1 MSTKFDT
8 DYPGTGTS
16 MNPSPDVETEL
27 DPQMPIPPQQASE
40 VSLYKVPTVIV
51 DLPSGGLV
59 YPDKHPLSA
68 GTIEIKYMTAK
79 EEDILATES
88 YMRNGTV
95 IERFLQSLVIT
106 PGVDINDMVI
116 GDIDA
121 LTVAARVYG
130 YGPEYEVNV
139 ENPSGNPQKIVVN
152 LSELPLST
160 LDESHLIKRGL
171 NEFKFVLPTGV
182 ELLFKLLTQR
192 DQQKIQTDLKR
203 HVKMN
208 PNSVSTSAST
218 QLKYQILGVNGVR
231 DRKTIFDFIDNRLL
245 ATDARAFR
253 KYVEQIQPGIN
264 LSVEATD
271 YETGEPFQA
280 PVTIGVRFFWPD
292 ARVSD

>member
-8 DYPGTGTS
+8 DYPGNVS
-16 MNPSPDVETEL
+16 QINPSPDFETEL

-51 DLPSGGLV
+51 DLPSRGLV

-106 PGVDINDMVI
+106 PGVNINDMVI
-116 GDIDA
+116 GDVDA

-130 YGPEYEVNV
+130 YGADYEVNV
-139 ENPSGNPQKIVVN
+139 ENPSGNAQKIVVD
-152 LSELPLST
+152 LSQLSLST
-160 LDESHLIKRGL
+160 LDEEHLIKRGL
-171 NEFKFVLPTGV
+171 NEFKFKLPTGT
-182 ELLFKLLTQR
+182 ELLFKLLTQK
-192 DQQKIQTDLKR
+192 DQQMIQTDLKR
-203 HVKMN
+203 YTKLN
-208 PNSVSTSAST
+208 PNSVSTAAST
-218 QLKYQILGVNGVR
+218 QLKYQIVGVNGVR
-231 DRKTIFDFIDNRLL
+231 DRKTIYTFIDDQLL

-253 KYVEQIQPGIN
+253 KHVESIQPGIN

-271 YETGEPFQA
+271 FNTGEPFQA